1 MSLSVVNTLARL
13 TVGPSSWFHQSN
25 VIKLEIDLH
34 KFELGRF
41 KVGAFFETRC
51 TLSLYHSATEP

>member
-25 VIKLEIDLH
+25 VIKIEIDLH
-34 KFELGRF
+34 KFELSRF

-51 TLSLYHSATEP
+51 IL